1 MGGVK
6 LNEVG
11 ELLKDLE
18 YPVTHEEVLEQLG
31 DVTLLLAD
39 GETKIESV
47 VSEMGDEKFK
57 TPTDL
62 EEGLYA
68 NLPTEAVG
76 EPGQSEGDA

>member
-1 MGGVK
+1 MEVK
-6 LNEVG
+6 LNEIG
-11 ELLKDLE
+11 ELLGELD
-18 YPVTHEEVLEQLG
+18 YPITQEELLSEFG

-39 GETKIESV
+39 GEEKFRNV
-47 VSEMGDEKFK
+47 VSGMANEEFE
-57 TPTDL
+57 TATDL